1 MDVILLFFKT
11 LLLLTAIFFLG
22 GCGVSGID
30 HSQNRLSLQV
40 EQNQVLLDA
49 DLLQKK
55 EDNFS
60 ILFLSQKILRLKEGN
75 IVVLEE
81 ARTDD
86 LYEFSPPIMTIISVI
101 FETRSIINVYAR
113 NNLYAYQLALPNKQ
127 ILNVIA
133 QKDETQSLKFI
144 YGMSNRQFNTM
155 LKQLDPN
162 APIAPYKDVIRLNS
176 TNNAVLSKWDTRKIQ
191 FYPLVR
197 PLSLHFGL

>member
-1 MDVILLFFKT
+1 MPLFHKT
-11 LLLLTAIFFLG
+11 LFLLTAIFFLS

-30 HSQNRLSLQV
+30 HSQNKLTLQV

-55 EDNFS
+55 ADNFA

-86 LYEFSPPIMTIISVI
+86 LYEFSPPIRTIISVL
-101 FETRSIINVYAR
+101 FETRSIIRVYAR

>member
-1 MDVILLFFKT
+1 M
-11 LLLLTAIFFLG
+11 
-22 GCGVSGID
+22 SGID
-30 HSQNRLSLQV
+30 HSQNKLTLQV

-49 DLLQKK
+49 ELLQKK
-55 EDNFS
+55 GDNFS

-75 IVVLEE
+75 IVVFEE

-86 LYEFSPPIMTIISVI
+86 LYEFSPPIMTIISVL
-101 FETRSIINVYAR
+101 FETRSIIRVYAR
-113 NNLYAYQLALPNKQ
+113 NNLYAYQLALPNKK

-133 QKDETQSLKFI
+133 QKDETQHLKFV

-162 APIAPYKDVIRLNS
+162 APIAPYKDVVRLNS
-176 TNNAVLSKWDTRKIQ
+176 TNHAVLSKWDTKKIQ

>member
-1 MDVILLFFKT
+1 V
-11 LLLLTAIFFLG
+11 LLLTAVFFLS

-55 EDNFS
+55 RANFS
-60 ILFLSQKILRLKEGN
+60 TLFLSQKILRLKEGN
-75 IVVLEE
+75 IVVFEE

-86 LYEFSPPIMTIISVI
+86 LYEFSPPAMTSISVL
-101 FETRSIINVYAR
+101 FETSSIIRVYAR
-113 NNLYAYQLALPNKQ
+113 NDLYAYQLALPNHQ

-133 QKDETQSLKFI
+133 QQDESQRLKFV

-162 APIAPYKDVIRLNS
+162 APIVPYKDVIRIS
-176 TNNAVLSKWDTRKIQ
+176 SVKHAIISRWDIRKIQ
-191 FYPLVR
+191 FYPLVI
-197 PLSLHFGL
+197 PLSLQFGY